1 MPKEWS
7 FISSLLCE
15 FPASPTDAAATAPL
29 AIDFAQAAPD
39 TPPVS
44 ARGHRFGLLL
54 SVTLA
59 GMAVLII
66 EITAT
71 RMLAPF
77 FGNSI
82 FTVSSVIGIVLA
94 ALGLGYYLGGSL
106 ADRRPSAVWFF
117 FLIVIA
123 GVSVLLLQFLN
134 TVLLPGIA
142 YKLSLIHGPLI
153 VSLLMFFLPAL
164 FLAMLSPFAITLLHA
179 REARRGVGNASGL
192 VFFWSTLGSIAGS
205 LATGFLLIPH
215 WGIGSII
222 VGTGSGLVL
231 LGGAGL
237 LATRRLPKIL
247 PVGVAL
253 LGLMSGMALRHV
265 GTAEG
270 QGVVYAADG
279 LYERIVIRDIRL
291 RGRTARIL
299 LQDLGISGGLYLDD
313 GSMAFDYTQY
323 FDLYRLFT
331 PELKTALAI
340 GGGAYT
346 VPLSILRHSPRAIV
360 DVAEIDP
367 SLHALAL
374 RYFGL
379 PDDARLR
386 NHVIDGRRFLHDTA
400 ERYDLVFSDAY
411 RSFISVPPQFATLE
425 FFRLAR
431 SKLKENGVLIA
442 NYYGSLAPES
452 RAAIYTVFRTMRAVF
467 PQVYVIATVGPE
479 SEALQN
485 FIFIG
490 HNASN
495 PDTRTDLRQAAA
507 LEFAYPMLQGVAAL
521 ELRPAEALLDAHP
534 VLTDDFA
541 PVEYYAVN
549 AIRRY
554 DAISRRAR

>member
-1 MPKEWS
+1 MRAP
-7 FISSLLCE
+7 FE
-15 FPASPTDAAATAPL
+15 FHFRAVFT
-29 AIDFAQAAPD
+29 QAAPD
-39 TPPVS
+39 TPFMS
-44 ARGHRFGLLL
+44 ARNHKFGLLL

-66 EITAT
+66 EITAI

-82 FTVSSVIGIVLA
+82 FTISSVIGIILA

-117 FLIVIA
+117 SLIVIA
-123 GVSVLLLQFLN
+123 GFSVLLLQFFN
-134 TVLLPGIA
+134 AVLLPGIA
-142 YKLSLIHGPLI
+142 YKLSLINGPLI
-153 VSLLMFFLPAL
+153 VSFLMFFLPAM

-179 REARRGVGNASGL
+179 REAGRGVGNASGL

-215 WGIGSII
+215 WGIGNII
-222 VGTGSGLVL
+222 AGTGSGLVL

-237 LATRRLPKIL
+237 LVTRRLPKIL
-247 PVGVAL
+247 PVGLAL
-253 LGLMSGMALRHV
+253 LGLISGIALRHA
-265 GTAEG
+265 GMADG
-270 QGVVYAADG
+270 PSVVFAADG
-279 LYERIVIRDIRL
+279 LYEKIVIRDVPL
-291 RGRTARIL
+291 RDRTARIL
-299 LQDLGISGGLYLDD
+299 LQDRNISGGLYLDD
-313 GSMAFDYTQY
+313 GGMAFDYTQY

-340 GGGAYT
+340 GGGAYN
-346 VPLSILRHSPRAIV
+346 VPRSILRDSPRAIV

-374 RYFGL
+374 RYFAL

-386 NHVIDGRRFLHDTA
+386 NHAIDGRRFLHDTA
-400 ERYDLVFSDAY
+400 ERYDLIFSDAY
-411 RSFISVPPQFATLE
+411 RSFISAPPQFATLE

-431 SKLKENGVLIA
+431 SKLKEDGVLIA
-442 NYYGSLAPES
+442 NFYGSLAPDT
-452 RAAIYTVFRTMRAVF
+452 RAAIYSVFRTMRAAF
-467 PQVYVIATVGPE
+467 PQVYVIATVSPA
-479 SEALQN
+479 SEELQN
-485 FIFIG
+485 FIFVG

-495 PDTRTDLRQAAA
+495 PDRRTDLRQAAA
-507 LEFAYPMLQGVAAL
+507 LEFAYPMLKGVAAL
-521 ELRPAEALLDAHP
+521 ELRAADALLDAHP

-541 PVEYYAVN
+541 PVEYYAAN

-554 DAISRRAR
+554 DAISRRAH